1 MRQILS
7 VQEVEAAIVTLL
19 TRYNQLLTR
28 YNQLLTRYN
37 ELLARENRLLTQSRV
52 ITISH
57 ALGNV
62 QLAIELLFLIF
73 VFFATR
79 L

>member
-7 VQEVEAAIVTLL
+7 VQEVEAAIVT
-19 TRYNQLLTR
+19 LLTR